1 MKKLAAFLKKP
12 QGLLAL
18 ALVLVLLGSM
28 FAGMFNSS
36 FYSVQV
42 KKIEFK
48 ADHGTLSALLYMP
61 QGAGANDP
69 RPVIIT
75 THGYLNSKEMQD
87 APAIEMSRRGYIV
100 LALDMYDHG
109 DSRWS
114 SNIKVGDQF
123 GTFWIFSQFDAAK
136 YIYGQDFTKKDGS
149 GNAYVA
155 VSGHSMG
162 GFSTLVAM
170 YMDEMNSLKAGYRMI
185 YTGLSAGAD
194 YSYTSA
200 IAPQDQM
207 MAALGSR
214 TVGMVA
220 AHYDEFFFNK
230 SDAEKT
236 DAEKAVKGTV
246 TYKDFPATVSGK
258 AFLGLA
264 ANADTGKAGEFYKAD
279 SGDLKDKDTVL
290 RASQTGERIIYAP
303 TETHPWNHFSIATTA
318 SEIDFYSHAFNG
330 VTSPGQTNAML
341 SSSNQIWC
349 FKELGN
355 LIALI
360 GFFLMF
366 VPLITLLLRIPFLK
380 KAVTAEVPVVSAH
393 VKGRANI
400 VYWVSIVAGALIPA
414 ILFPTLMDKQPA
426 GLNVLSIIAAV
437 FIGLGVV
444 AAIVGFVLCSRKS
457 AEPEQ
462 AAKYKTFGVG
472 GAVAAVLA
480 LVMMLTFQNAAAI
493 LPLSHLFNE
502 PTTNQVAF
510 WAIVSGLI
518 AAFITVCFY
527 YFNKKHS
534 GIQFAGYGIHSRISS
549 VIASLCVAV
558 LAVFAG
564 YVLLFAVQAVFGT
577 DFRIWT
583 LAVRTF
589 KVENLITAL
598 RYMPFFFIYYFINTV
613 ALNANTR
620 GRKGGYATAVLLN
633 IGGLV
638 LWLICQYGSDFL
650 TGVAVYPA
658 QALNGILL
666 VALFPCLGIAAV
678 FARKVFEKTN
688 NVWLAAFL
696 NTMLFTIITAANTA
710 MFWNLV

>member
-18 ALVLVLLGSM
+18 ALVVVLLGSM
-28 FAGMFNSS
+28 FAGMFNTS

-48 ADHGTLSALLYMP
+48 ADHGTLAGLLYMP
-61 QGAGANDP
+61 KGAGANDP

-114 SNIKVGDQF
+114 SDIKVGDQF
-123 GTFWIFSQFDAAK
+123 GTFWVFSQFDAAK
-136 YIYGQDFTKKDGS
+136 YIYGQDFTKKDAS

-162 GFSTLVAM
+162 GFSTLVSL
-170 YMDEMNSLKAGYRMI
+170 YMDEMNSLKAGHRMI
-185 YTGLSAGAD
+185 YAGLSAGAD
-194 YSYTSA
+194 YSYTA
-200 IAPQDQM
+200 AVAPQDQFL
-207 MAALGSR
+207 ASFGSR
-214 TVGMVA
+214 TIGMIA
-220 AHYDEFFFNK
+220 GHYDEFFFNK

-236 DAEKAVKGTV
+236 QAEKSVVGTV
-246 TYKDFPATVSGK
+246 TYKNFPATISGK

-264 ANADTGKAGEFYKAD
+264 ATADTGKAGEFYKVN
-279 SGDLKDKDTVL
+279 SGDLKLKDAVL
-290 RASQTGERIIYAP
+290 RASQPGERIIYTP
-303 TETHPWNHFSIATTA
+303 SETHPWNHFSTTTTA
-318 SEIDFYSHAFNG
+318 SEIDFYTHAFNG
-330 VTSPGQTNAML
+330 VISPNQTNAAL
-341 SSSNQIWC
+341 ASSNQIWC
-349 FKELGN
+349 FKELFN

-366 VPLITLLLRIPFLK
+366 VPLITLLLRLPFLK
-380 KAVTAEVPVVSAH
+380 KAVTAEVPVVSAP
-393 VKGRANI
+393 VKGRPNV
-400 VYWVSIVAGALIPA
+400 VYWVSIVVSALIPA

-426 GLNVLSIIAAV
+426 GLNVLSVIAAAFV
-437 FIGLGVV
+437 GLGIVT
-444 AAIVGFVLCSRKS
+444 AIAGFVLSARKS
-457 AEPEQ
+457 AEPEL
-462 AAKYKTFGVG
+462 AAKYRIFGIG
-472 GAVAAVLA
+472 GAVAAAVSLVL
-480 LVMMLTFQNAAAI
+480 LLMFKNAAGI
-493 LPLSHLFNE
+493 LPLSHLFNQ

-510 WAIVSGLI
+510 WAMISGLI
-518 AAFITVCFY
+518 AALITVCFY
-527 YFNKKHS
+527 YFDKKRS
-534 GIQFAGYGIHSRISS
+534 GIRFESYGIHFNIST
-549 VIASLCVAV
+549 IAASLCVAI
-558 LAVFAG
+558 LAVFGG
-564 YVLLFAVQAVFGT
+564 YLLLFAVQAVFGT

-589 KVENLITAL
+589 KVENLIAAL
-598 RYMPFFFIYYFINTV
+598 RYMPFFLVYYFINTV

-620 GRKGGYATAVLLN
+620 GRKGGYATSVLLN

-638 LWLICQYGSDFL
+638 LWLAFQYGSDFL
-650 TGVAVYPA
+650 TGVAAYPA

-666 VALFPCLGIAAV
+666 IALFPCLGIAAV
-678 FARKVFEKTN
+678 FARKAFEKTN

-696 NTMLFTIITAANTA
+696 NTILFTIITAANTA